1 MKKSMAMVNFSYMD
15 TQKLIE
21 MTAVFVREKLE
32 GDGSGHDWWHIDR
45 VWRLAKRLQ
54 ATEGGDLVIV
64 ELAALLH
71 DIADWKFYGG
81 DLEAGPKAARE
92 WLESFGVESVITDHI
107 CQIVRDISF
116 KGAGV
121 ATSMPTI
128 EGQVVQ
134 DADRLDAI
142 GAIGIA
148 RTFAYGG
155 SKNREMYNPEKSP
168 ENHENFEQYKRSQ
181 GATIN
186 HFYEKLLLLKDRMNT
201 DSARK
206 IAQDRHEFMERYLK
220 QFYAEWAEEDGV
232 KITYNKLV
240 RDLIPEIIQSKG
252 QTAKIHRAD
261 DVEFRYKLHQKL
273 NEECQEFL
281 LEPSQEEL
289 ADIFEV
295 VRALCDLHGWMLP
308 EIEQVRQKKLAD
320 RGGFVK
326 RIILE
331 EV

>member
-1 MKKSMAMVNFSYMD
+1 MAMVNFHYMD
-15 TQKLIE
+15 NQKLIE
-21 MTAVFVREKLE
+21 KTVTFVREKLE
-32 GDGSGHDWWHIDR
+32 GEGSGHDWWHIDR

-54 ATEGGDLVIV
+54 KSEGGDLLIV

-71 DIADWKFYGG
+71 DIADWKFHNG
-81 DLEAGPKAARE
+81 DLEAGPKAARV
-92 WLESFGVESVITDHI
+92 WLESLDAESAIIDHV

-121 ATSMPTI
+121 VTSMSTI

-155 SKNREMYNPEKSP
+155 SKNREMYNPEKPP
-168 ENHENFEQYKRSQ
+168 ESHENFEQYKKSQ

-201 DSARK
+201 DSAKK
-206 IAQDRHEFMERYLK
+206 IALERHEFMERYLK

-232 KITYNKLV
+232 KITYNKLI
-240 RDLIPEIIQSKG
+240 RDRIPEIIQAKG
-252 QTAKIHRAD
+252 QTAKIHQAD
-261 DVEFRYKLHQKL
+261 DLEFREKLHQKL
-273 NEECQEFL
+273 SEECQEFL
-281 LEPSQEEL
+281 SEPSKEEL

-295 VRALCDLHGWMLP
+295 VSALCDLHGWTLA
-308 EIEQVRQKKLAD
+308 EIDQVRQKKLAE
-320 RGGFVK
+320 RGGFTK
-326 RIILE
+326 KIILD